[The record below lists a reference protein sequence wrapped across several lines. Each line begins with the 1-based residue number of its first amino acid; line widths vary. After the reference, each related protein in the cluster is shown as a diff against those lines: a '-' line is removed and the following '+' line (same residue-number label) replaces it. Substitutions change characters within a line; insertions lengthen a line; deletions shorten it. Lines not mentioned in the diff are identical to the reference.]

1 MGKWID
7 FVINDGI
14 IFKCNLVVYKKKY
27 CFKINFVK
35 VNCVFKE
42 KFILCDEEFGLF
54 INGERI

>member
-1 MGKWID
+1 M
-7 FVINDGI
+7 INDEI